1 MTKNLLPPGF
11 KDDMSEQANLEHKL
25 KNKIIDLFQL
35 NGYELVKP
43 PLIEY
48 ANSENVNNV
57 FNQIRAF
64 SPKPGAW
71 FLYQNERIKI
81 ISCSKII
88 NKSIASTII
97 NERFHIGCKGGAIA
111 PIIIQREGKKS
122 MEIDDFLRG
131 FQFSIG
137 QIVNA

>member
-1 MTKNLLPPGF
+1 MPDYFN
-11 KDDMSEQANLEHKL
+11 
-25 KNKIIDLFQL
+25 NKIILKKQ
-35 NGYELVKP
+35 NEEKAT
-43 PLIEY
+43 Y
-48 ANSENVNNV
+48 ASKITSDMTKINFSENVTNV

-88 NKSIASTII
+88 NNSIASTII

-131 FQFSIG
+131 FQFSVG